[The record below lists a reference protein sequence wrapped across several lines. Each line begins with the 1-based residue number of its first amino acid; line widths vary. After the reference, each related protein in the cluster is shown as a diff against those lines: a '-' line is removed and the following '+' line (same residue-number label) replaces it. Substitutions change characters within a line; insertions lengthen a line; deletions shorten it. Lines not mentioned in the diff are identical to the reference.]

1 MEKTNTHRV
10 GRLAS
15 MMLAGATLLPAV
27 SQAQELSYAEIA
39 ERELLRRRDA
49 VKKADELIKEAREA
63 YDNHD
68 YEKSVKSYQAAIGV
82 LPNGRVME
90 PRRNHLNEG
99 LAQATVALSTVKIR
113 LGDLKGA
120 QTDLQRVEELDP
132 GNVAAA
138 TKLDESYD
146 PIQFTSKVD
155 RVRRHLYKAD
165 GYYQL
170 GDYDNA
176 IVEYDKVLLID
187 PYNQAAR
194 RGQQNV
200 HRERRDYYRAAYD
213 ETRARLLTE
222 VDRAWE
228 IVPVPV
234 FTGTEPIGGDDGFG
248 KQETTKA
255 VNIQRKLRTIIIPTF
270 DVENTTLT
278 AAITRLS
285 TAIRDS
291 DPEPKEADKG
301 VSFVIRR
308 TEVPGTADG
317 GTIEAPPIRIKQLSL
332 KNVPAEEVLKQL
344 VALTNPRMRFKIE
357 DFVVAVV
364 EATTDRGQTLFS
376 RSYQVP
382 PDFLSR
388 IGDGNGSAPAP
399 DNNDLFGGDTDT
411 ADTGNDGG
419 GDKLKATIAGMGI
432 EFQGD
437 KASVRFVR
445 ATSTLFITNTAV
457 ELDKMEAIIASIVDQ
472 VPKQIKIT
480 TKFIEVE
487 QQDTDELGFD
497 WIVSPFGLTSNSV
510 FLGGGTVGSGTA
522 RTAADFSGTVAGT
535 AIPGLPA
542 DGGSVFNSVTNGLR
556 SGTAALS
563 ADSIDFFLANPTG
576 TAATTS
582 VAPGILSLTGLFT
595 DGQVQTILRGLSQKT
610 GTDIMNAPS
619 VVARPGETAR
629 IEVVRQFIYPT
640 DYDPPQIPNNIGGGN
655 IDGGGDVASFSIVP
669 ITPATPT
676 AFEER
681 PTGVILEVT
690 PDVGQGA
697 DKQTISLDLE
707 PEIVELSYWC

>member
-1 MEKTNTHRV
+1 VILR
-10 GRLAS
+10 GLRLIYS
-15 MMLAGATLLPAV
+15 V
-27 SQAQELSYAEIA
+27 S
-39 ERELLRRRDA
+39 
-49 VKKADELIKEAREA
+49 
-63 YDNHD
+63 
-68 YEKSVKSYQAAIGV
+68 
-82 LPNGRVME
+82 
-90 PRRNHLNEG
+90 
-99 LAQATVALSTVKIR
+99 
-113 LGDLKGA
+113 
-120 QTDLQRVEELDP
+120 
-132 GNVAAA
+132 AA

-146 PIQFTSKVD
+146 PIRVNPASTVEFASKID
-155 RVRRHLYKAD
+155 KVRRHLYKAD

-200 HRERRDYYRAAYD
+200 NSERRDYYRAAYD
-213 ETRARLLTE
+213 ETRSRLLTE

-234 FTGTEPIGGDDGFG
+234 VSDVFGGDDTQVITRGESDRSV
-248 KQETTKA
+248 Q
-255 VNIQRKLRTIIIPTF
+255 IQRKLRTIIIPTF

-278 AAITRLS
+278 AAITRLG
-285 TAIRDS
+285 TAIRDN
-291 DPEPKEADKG
+291 DPEPDEKNKG
-301 VSFVIRR
+301 LSFVIRR
-308 TEVPGTADG
+308 SEVPGTADG
-317 GTIEAPPIRIKQLSL
+317 GTIEAPPIRIGQLSL

-344 VALTNPRMRFKIE
+344 CALSNPLMRYKVE

-364 EATTDRGQTLFS
+364 EASDEPGQDVFN
-376 RSYQVP
+376 RSYTVP

-388 IGDGNGSAPAP
+388 IGESGGDAPAP
-399 DNNDLFGGDTDT
+399 TGDIFEDGGQASDPGNND
-411 ADTGNDGG
+411 

-432 EFQGD
+432 NFSNS
-437 KASVRFVR
+437 KATVRFVR

-457 ELDKMEAIIASIVDQ
+457 ELDKMEAIIEAVRLQ

-487 QQDTDELGFD
+487 QQDVDELGFD
-497 WIVSPFGLTSNSV
+497 WIVSPFGLTSNSL
-510 FLGGGTVGSGTA
+510 FASGGTVGSGTA
-522 RTAADFSGTVAGT
+522 RTGADFAGVVAGT
-535 AIPGLPA
+535 PIPGIPA
-542 DGGSVFNSVTNGLR
+542 DGGNVFNSVTNGLR
-556 SGTAALS
+556 SGTSALT

-582 VAPGILSLTGLFT
+582 VAPGILTLTGLFS
-595 DGQVQTILRGLSQKT
+595 DGQVQTILRGLSQRT

-655 IDGGGDVASFSIVP
+655 IGGDGDVASFSIVP

-690 PDVGQGA
+690 PDDLKVLLIMVLQF
-697 DKQTISLDLE
+697 KRSVSMLLVLQLQLLSLKTVLKCQCFQDVLFK
-707 PEIVELSYWC
+707 PV